1 MTRAPRPSRP
11 PRWARIAAV
20 GLTVALAAG
29 GCSLRT
35 AGSPKGDLGLTATF
49 DDVHNLVVGH
59 SVKLADVT
67 IGTVTHVRL
76 DGYRAE
82 VTMSIEDGHPL
93 PVGTTAVL
101 AKTSLLGEQY
111 IELRPPDGSLP
122 TTAGLLHD
130 GDEITRTTTE
140 AEFEEVTERAIE
152 FLGAVT
158 ADDLNT
164 IVSTGAQAVGG
175 RGRELNALL
184 RDLSAV
190 VTDLSSQREQIA
202 HRQLRPAQPRPGRE
216 RRAGR
221 RPRRRPCRRLRDP
234 RRQPRSDAHGAGRDP
249 GHERGQHRHRAPPP
263 PRRPDLDPA

>member
-1 MTRAPRPSRP
+1 MTPTPRPTRP
-11 PRWARIAAV
+11 PRWARLAAV

-111 IELRPPDGSLP
+111 IGIEPG
-122 TTAGLLHD
+122 
-130 GDEITRTTTE
+130 GDEKNF
-140 AEFEEVTERAIE
+140 AE
-152 FLGAVT
+152 G
-158 ADDLNT
+158 D
-164 IVSTGAQAVGG
+164 IVSSTQSAIVLENLISQFLFSRAAENSDNKPSAATDGA
-175 RGRELNALL
+175 R
-184 RDLSAV
+184 
-190 VTDLSSQREQIA
+190 
-202 HRQLRPAQPRPGRE
+202 
-216 RRAGR
+216 
-221 RPRRRPCRRLRDP
+221 
-234 RRQPRSDAHGAGRDP
+234 
-249 GHERGQHRHRAPPP
+249 
-263 PRRPDLDPA
+263 